1 MKRSNSRI
9 VILIVLLS
17 TAAMAQTGSIAGSVT
32 DPTGAALQ
40 NVQITVRNLATN
52 AVRVVTSSGVGSYT
66 IPNLAPGNYELT
78 FEVPGFKTLKYS
90 HVVVTVTEVVPLHAE
105 FTIKGTAETVEVK
118 GLIES
123 PVEVES
129 SEVSN
134 IVDTTRMTNLPLLT
148 RNPYE
153 LVLLSPGTIQSNTR
167 LGGFAV
173 NGSRE
178 RNNDFLL
185 DGTDNNDTSVPGGA
199 GGVISLNPE
208 ATQESRVITNNF
220 RTEYGRNTLPNP
232 YRCQLLRFRESG
244 LQQCQ
249 QSRA

>member
-1 MKRSNSRI
+1 MQRSNSWI
-9 VILIVLLS
+9 VFLIILLS

-32 DPTGAALQ
+32 DPSGAVLQ

-52 AVRVVTSSGVGSYT
+52 AFRFATSSDVGSYT
-66 IPNLAPGNYELT
+66 IPNLAPGNYEVT
-78 FEVPGFKTLKYS
+78 FETPGFKTLRYS
-90 HVVVTVTEVVPLHAE
+90 HVVVTVAEVVALHAE

-129 SEVSN
+129 SQVSN

-167 LGGFAV
+167 LGGFSV

-178 RNNDFLL
+178 RNNNFLL
-185 DGTDNNDTSVPGGA
+185 DGTDNHDTSA
-199 GGVISLNPE
+199 GRCGWSD
-208 ATQESRVITNNF
+208 QSES
-220 RTEYGRNTLPNP
+220 
-232 YRCQLLRFRESG
+232 
-244 LQQCQ
+244 
-249 QSRA
+249 